1 MDGVM
6 WPRNAMPRKLFIPAP
21 KGELAAVVL
30 GLRKFEY
37 ILRASHLFIELIE
50 YQLKICKL

>member
-1 MDGVM
+1 MCNGRGYVAKKC
-6 WPRNAMPRKLFIPAP
+6 NAAEINYSST

-50 YQLKICKL
+50 YQLKI